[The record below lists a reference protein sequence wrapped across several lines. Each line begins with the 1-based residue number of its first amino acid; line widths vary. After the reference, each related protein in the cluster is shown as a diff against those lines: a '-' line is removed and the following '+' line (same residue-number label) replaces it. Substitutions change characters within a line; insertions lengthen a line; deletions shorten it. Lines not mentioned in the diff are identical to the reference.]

1 MAENE
6 GYKLLDQLADEGVEK
21 VNFVGGE
28 PMLHPH
34 IEAWIIYAKRLG
46 MVTSIVS
53 NGTNIDEDFP
63 QWLAQQLKSTIS
75 RMDHINQVFS
85 DTPCKIFG

>member
-1 MAENE
+1 MTAPFMAEHE
-6 GYKLLDQLADEGVEK
+6 GYKLLDQLADAGIEK

-34 IEAWIIYAKRLG
+34 IEAWIIHAKKLD

-53 NGTNIDEDFP
+53 NGTKIDEDF
-63 QWLAQQLKSTIS
+63 LNRIA
-75 RMDHINQVFS
+75 RV
-85 DTPCKIFG
+85 